1 MKKSIYSA
9 GKALALILTI
19 SLLVPILASCKLY
32 DGDYKKSGDFEF
44 KLNKKETFGTVTAWH
59 WDGDPEN
66 TVIEIPDDY
75 KGIVID
81 ALGGSYGTNAP
92 LLVFS
97 IETDCDIKFKSL
109 EAEYKVPVSYEKIV
123 FTLKLGKNIGAIHTQ
138 YYSEHV
144 SEDVNYVGVTQED
157 GSVIFYQVFFEVE
170 CSKEN
175 KTFYSKKGKLYT
187 SKDDKRVGGIP
198 HMDDLK

>member
-1 MKKSIYSA
+1 MKKSIYSE

-44 KLNKKETFGTVTAWH
+44 KLNKKETFGTVTAWQ
-59 WDGDPEN
+59 WD
-66 TVIEIPDDY
+66 
-75 KGIVID
+75 GIVID

-109 EAEYKVPVSYEKIV
+109 EAEYKVPVSYDKIV